1 MAENARKQNEQN
13 QLDLKVSEGY
23 KPHVVPNALKVIDGS
38 IKTYKEASEMVKQ
51 DIGTPIKPIVPAVF
65 VYVTD
70 VKKSIDWYCKVLGLP
85 IPDTDRTDIHIF
97 GLGES
102 QCSNIF
108 LRRVDKV
115 EPTTQ
120 PLFSLDAPN
129 IEETYQFLHK
139 LNIVIEHK
147 DDEVIWFKD
156 PDGNVLMA
164 CSI

>member
-1 MAENARKQNEQN
+1 MVEQAI
-13 QLDLKVSEGY
+13 E
-23 KPHVVPNALKVIDGS
+23 
-38 IKTYKEASEMVKQ
+38 
-51 DIGTPIKPIVPAVF
+51 TPIKPIVPAVF

-85 IPDTDRTDIHIF
+85 TPDTDRTDIHIF

-115 EPTTQ
+115 EPTTK
-120 PLFSLDAPN
+120 PLFSLVAPN

-139 LNIVIEHK
+139 LNITIVHK
-147 DDEVIWFKD
+147 DDEIICFKD